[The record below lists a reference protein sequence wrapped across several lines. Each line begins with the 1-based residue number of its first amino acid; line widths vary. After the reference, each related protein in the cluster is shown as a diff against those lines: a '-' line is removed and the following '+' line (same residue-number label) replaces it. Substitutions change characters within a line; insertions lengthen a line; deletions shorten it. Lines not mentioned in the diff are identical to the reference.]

1 MLLVYVLGFYEGS
14 FFDRWLHRPIT
25 ITLGHRSADHMERVC
40 RTRRERVSGMTA
52 RTAVKGRDGIGT
64 LHFNCVNQLGA
75 FAM

>member
-1 MLLVYVLGFYEGS
+1 MARSTRNDAQRLV
-14 FFDRWLHRPIT
+14 I
-25 ITLGHRSADHMERVC
+25 
-40 RTRRERVSGMTA
+40 SGMTA